1 MWIFRQDGQ
10 RAKRTRVQCRR
21 AVKSLAV
28 KLIHMNV
35 YNAKRRFQ
43 R

>member
-1 MWIFRQDGQ
+1 MPEGRQ
-10 RAKRTRVQCRR
+10 
-21 AVKSLAV
+21 SLAV